1 MVCVQEEET
10 MESLPFSIADVY
22 EGWAEVEGTAR
33 CEEDVLILEFQTHDS
48 LVGLLKSK
56 VKTLH
61 LPLHALAAIHFQ
73 QKFFTA
79 FVTLRVH
86 SMRLVQDLPGT
97 CQGEVRLHVARKHR
111 KVAQAFV
118 TELELRRAEHQLR
131 RLDDGAMQQFEQQV
145 RRLDNEARQ
154 QLALPEDEGSH

>member
-1 MVCVQEEET
+1 

-22 EGWAEVEGTAR
+22 EGLAEVKGTAR
-33 CEEDVLILEFQTHDS
+33 CEDDVLILEFQTHDS

-56 VKTLH
+56 VKTIH

-73 QKFFTA
+73 PKLFTA
-79 FVTLRVH
+79 CVTLRVP
-86 SMRLVQDLPGT
+86 SMGLGQDLPGT
-97 CQGEVRLHVARKHR
+97 GQGEGRLHVARQHR

-131 RLDDGAMQQFEQQV
+131 RLDDEARQQVEQQV
-145 RRLDNEARQ
+145 RRLDKEATQ
-154 QLALPEDEGSH
+154 Q

>member
-1 MVCVQEEET
+1 

-22 EGWAEVEGTAR
+22 EGLAEVAGTAR
-33 CEEDVLILEFQTHDS
+33 CEGDVLILEFQTHDS
-48 LVGLLKSK
+48 LIGLLTSK
-56 VKTLH
+56 VKTIH

-73 QKFFTA
+73 HKLFTA

-86 SMRLVQDLPGT
+86 SMHWVQDLPGT
-97 CQGEVRLHVARKHR
+97 CQAEVRLRVARKYR

-118 TELELRRAEHQLR
+118 SELELRCAEHQLR
-131 RLDDGAMQQFEQQV
+131 RLDDEARQQFEQQV
-145 RRLDNEARQ
+145 RRLDKETMR

>member
-1 MVCVQEEET
+1 MG
-10 MESLPFSIADVY
+10 SLPFSIADVY

-56 VKTLH
+56 VTTLH

-73 QKFFTA
+73 HKLFTA
-79 FVTLRVH
+79 VVTLRVH
-86 SMRLVQDLPGT
+86 SMSLAQNLPGSR
-97 CQGEVRLHVARKHR
+97 QGEVRLHVARKYR
-111 KVAQAFV
+111 KVARAFV

-131 RLDDGAMQQFEQQV
+131 RLDDEARQQVEQQV
-145 RRLDNEARQ
+145 RRLDKEATQ
-154 QLALPEDEGSH
+154 Q

>member
-1 MVCVQEEET
+1 MVRVQQEET

-22 EGWAEVEGTAR
+22 EGLAEVKGTAR

-56 VKTLH
+56 VKTIH

-73 QKFFTA
+73 HKLFTA

-97 CQGEVRLHVARKHR
+97 CQGEVRLQVARKHR

-118 TELELRRAEHQLR
+118 TELELRRAEQQLR
-131 RLDDGAMQQFEQQV
+131 LLDDEARQQFEQQV
-145 RRLDNEARQ
+145 RRLDKEARQ
-154 QLALPEDEGSH
+154 QLALPEDEGAH

>member
-1 MVCVQEEET
+1 

-22 EGWAEVEGTAR
+22 KGLAAVEGTAR
-33 CEEDVLILEFQTHDS
+33 CEEDVLIVEFQTHDS

-73 QKFFTA
+73 HKLFTA
-79 FVTLRVH
+79 VGTLRVH
-86 SMRLVQDLPGT
+86 SMRLMQDLPGT
-97 CQGEVRLHVARKHR
+97 CQGEVRLQIARKHR
-111 KVAQAFV
+111 KGAHAFV

-131 RLDDGAMQQFEQQV
+131 RLGDEAMQQFEEQG
-145 RRLDNEARQ
+145 RRLDKEAMRQ
-154 QLALPEDEGSH
+154 LVLPEDEGTH